1 MFDLIIRNG
10 HVVDYK
16 NHINTVTDI
25 SIQDGKIVHVGP
37 AKEKAAQEIDAT
49 GLLVV
54 PGIVDSHMHASS
66 WLAGPLSFRML
77 AAAGVTTAMEMAGPL
92 ECVKKYMRE
101 NGTGLNIACL
111 EYLRAGENLPKNNPS
126 TQEISRVATDALK
139 RGALGI
145 KLLGGHYPI
154 TLKAEENL
162 LQYVTKNHIWLAIHA
177 GSLEHGSNI
186 EGMRE
191 VIELANGL
199 PFHLCHIN
207 AYCRGAIKAIEDE
220 IAEAVSLLEAYP
232 EIDTES
238 YLSPINACAGKCI
251 DGIPESN
258 VTKNCLALKG
268 YSATE
273 EGLRAALKDG
283 FARAHKTENGL
294 TELADTDESVFIWES
309 HDTDTPISFYVNPS
323 LSCFYFATKKRKNGH
338 YLVDSFCTDGGGIP
352 RNVIIQN
359 GLSLVR
365 FGAMTI
371 EEFVL
376 KSSFAAAQ
384 LMGLKTKGHF
394 SVGADADIT
403 IIDFNAQTPIHSFVM
418 GNPVLLNK
426 RIVGKGGTL
435 ITTKDGEQAARN
447 AGLGAYVVD
456 IDAIFEYRAKR
467 FNR

>member
-1 MFDLIIRNG
+1 MLDLIIRNG
-10 HVVDYK
+10 RIVDYK
-16 NHINTVTDI
+16 NHINAVTDI
-25 SIQDGKIVHVGP
+25 SIKDGKIAHVGP
-37 AKEKAAQEIDAT
+37 TEESATKEIDAT

-54 PGIVDSHMHASS
+54 PGIIDSHMHASS

-92 ECVKKYMRE
+92 ECVKTYMRE

-111 EYLRAGENLPKNNPS
+111 EYLRAGENLPNNDPS
-126 TQEISRVATDALK
+126 VHDIGRVAQDALK
-139 RGALGI
+139 RGAFGI

-154 TLKAEENL
+154 TLKAEKGL
-162 LQYVTKNHIWLAIHA
+162 LQYAADNHVWLAVHA

-191 VIELANGL
+191 VIELADGL

-207 AYCRGAIKAIEDE
+207 AYCRSGIKALEEE
-220 IAEAVSLLEAYP
+220 IADAVSLLEAHP

-251 DGIPESN
+251 NGIPESN
-258 VTKNCLALKG
+258 VTKNCLALRG
-268 YSATE
+268 YSVDEA
-273 EGLRAALKDG
+273 GLRAALRDG

-294 TELADTDESVFIWES
+294 TELADADESVSIWES
-309 HDTDTPISFYVNPS
+309 HNTDTPISFYVNPS
-323 LSCFYFATKKRKNGH
+323 LSCFYFATKKRKNNH

-376 KSSFAAAQ
+376 KSSWAAAQ
-384 LMGLKTKGHF
+384 LMGLTTKGHF
-394 SVGADADIT
+394 SAGADADIT
-403 IIDFNAQTPIHSFVM
+403 IIDYNAQVPVHSFVM
-418 GNPVLLNK
+418 GKPVLFNK
-426 RIVGKGGTL
+426 KIVGNGGTL
-435 ITTKDGEQAARN
+435 ITTKDGEQAAIN

-456 IDAIFEYRAKR
+456 MDAIFDYRAKR

>member
-10 HVVDYK
+10 RVVDYK

-111 EYLRAGENLPKNNPS
+111 EYLRAGENLPNNNPS
-126 TQEISRVATDALK
+126 TQEISRVATDALN
-139 RGALGI
+139 RGAFGI

-186 EGMRE
+186 EGLRE

>member
-1 MFDLIIRNG
+1 
-10 HVVDYK
+10 
-16 NHINTVTDI
+16 
-25 SIQDGKIVHVGP
+25 
-37 AKEKAAQEIDAT
+37 
-49 GLLVV
+49 
-54 PGIVDSHMHASS
+54 MHASS

-111 EYLRAGENLPKNNPS
+111 EYLRAGENLPNNNPS
-126 TQEISRVATDALK
+126 TQEISRVATDALN
-139 RGALGI
+139 RGAFGI

-186 EGMRE
+186 EGLRE

>member
-10 HVVDYK
+10 RVVDYK

-25 SIQDGKIVHVGP
+25 AIKDGKIVHVGP
-37 AKEKAAQEIDAT
+37 AKEKAREEIDAA

-92 ECVKKYMRE
+92 ECVKRYMRE
-101 NGTGLNIACL
+101 NGTGLNVACL
-111 EYLRAGENLPKNNPS
+111 EYLRAGENLPNNDPS
-126 TQEISRVATDALK
+126 LCDIRRVATNALS
-139 RGALGI
+139 RGAFGI

-154 TLKAEENL
+154 TLKAEETL
-162 LQYVTKNHIWLAIHA
+162 LEYVAQNHIWLAIHA
-177 GSLEHGSNI
+177 GSLKHGSNI

-191 VIELANGL
+191 VIELANGT

-207 AYCRGAIKAIEDE
+207 AYCRGGIKAIEDE

-251 DGIPESN
+251 NGIPESN

-294 TELADTDESVFIWES
+294 TELAEVDESVSIWES
-309 HDTDTPISFYVNPS
+309 HSTDTPISFYVNPS

-365 FGAMTI
+365 FGAMTL

-394 SVGADADIT
+394 SQGADADIT
-403 IIDFNAQTPIHSFVM
+403 IIDFNEQTPIHSFVM
-418 GNPVLLNK
+418 GHPILLHK
-426 RIVGKGGTL
+426 KIVGKGGTL

-447 AGLGAYVVD
+447 AGLGTYVVD
-456 IDAIFEYRAKR
+456 MDEIFEYRAKR

>member
-10 HVVDYK
+10 RVVDYK

-111 EYLRAGENLPKNNPS
+111 EYLRAGENLPNNNPS
-126 TQEISRVATDALK
+126 TQEISRVATDALN
-139 RGALGI
+139 RGAFGI

>member
-10 HVVDYK
+10 RVVDYK

-37 AKEKAAQEIDAT
+37 AKEKAAKEIDAT

-101 NGTGLNIACL
+101 DGTGLNIACL
-111 EYLRAGENLPKNNPS
+111 EYLRAGENLPNNNPS
-126 TQEISRVATDALK
+126 TQEISRVATDALT
-139 RGALGI
+139 RGAFGI

-456 IDAIFEYRAKR
+456 MDAIFEYRAKR

>member
-10 HVVDYK
+10 RVVDYK

-25 SIQDGKIVHVGP
+25 SIKNGKIIHVGK
-37 AKEKAAQEIDAT
+37 AKESAAQEIDAT

-54 PGIVDSHMHASS
+54 PGIIDSHMHASS

-101 NGTGLNIACL
+101 NGTGLNIVCL
-111 EYLRAGENLPKNNPS
+111 EYLRAGENLPNNDPS
-126 TQEISRVATDALK
+126 IKDVERVALDALK
-139 RGALGI
+139 RGAFGI

-154 TLKAEENL
+154 TLKSERAL
-162 LQYVTKNHIWLAIHA
+162 LEYTSKNHIWLAIHA

-191 VIELANGL
+191 VIELADGI

-207 AYCRGAIKAIEDE
+207 AYCRGGIKAIEDE
-220 IAEAVSLLEAYP
+220 IAEAVSLLEAHP

-238 YLSPINACAGKCI
+238 YLSPINACSGKCI
-251 DGIPESN
+251 DSIPESN
-258 VTKNCLALKG
+258 VTKNCLALRG
-268 YSATE
+268 YSVSE
-273 EGLRAALKDG
+273 DGLRAALKDG
-283 FARAHKTENGL
+283 YARAHKTEDGL
-294 TELADTDESVFIWES
+294 TQLAAVDEGVSIWES
-309 HDTDTPISFYVNPS
+309 HNTDTPVSFYVNPS
-323 LSCFYFATKKRKNGH
+323 LSSFYFATKKRKTGH

-352 RNVIIQN
+352 RNVIIQS

-365 FGAMTI
+365 FGAMTL

-384 LMGLKTKGHF
+384 LMGLKRKGHF
-394 SVGADADIT
+394 SADADADIT
-403 IIDFNAQTPIHSFVM
+403 IIDFNAQTPIHSFVK
-418 GNPVLLNK
+418 GKPVLLNQK
-426 RIVGKGGTL
+426 ILGHGGTL
-435 ITTKDGEQAARN
+435 ITTKDGEKAAIS

-456 IDAIFEYRAKR
+456 MDAIFDYRLKR